1 MATVIENDEK
11 LKEVFKQAMLEL
23 FAERR
28 DLVREL
34 LEEIVEDA
42 AMSRAIAE
50 GSNTPNVSRDNVFD
64 LLESV
69 N

>member
-28 DLVREL
+28 DLVRDM

-50 GSNTPNVSRDNVFD
+50 GSATPNVSRDNVFD

>member
-1 MATVIENDEK
+1 MPTVIESDEK
-11 LKEVFKQAMLEL
+11 LKEVFKQAMVEL

-50 GSNTPNVSRDNVFD
+50 GSATPNVPRDKVFE
-64 LLESV
+64 LLENV

>member
-23 FAERR
+23 FAEGR

-50 GSNTPNVSRDNVFD
+50 GSATPRVSRDKVFD